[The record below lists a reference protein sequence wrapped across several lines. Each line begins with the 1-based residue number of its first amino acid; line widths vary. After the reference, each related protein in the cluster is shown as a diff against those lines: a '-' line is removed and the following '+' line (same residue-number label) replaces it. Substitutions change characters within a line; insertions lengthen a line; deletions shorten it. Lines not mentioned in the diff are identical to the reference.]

1 MAATVAHA
9 IELLPNEHQHFE
21 GRGRDK
27 RLLLW
32 IVGAREPMEGELA
45 RAGHLAEPIAA
56 LCDHI
61 ACRGLELVLIGPE
74 MKEWEMERP
83 ASSSQRPSL
92 LVRALSATLHVAM
105 SRETAA
111 AAPDA
116 IVLFNSGIGT
126 LIWPLVE
133 AWLPSISAMLALEV
147 PILLTCFNERE
158 KEGEQ
163 MLFGQAFEAH
173 NLLAPRVNP
182 FAHVVPLEVIADGN
196 DNRMSEAA
204 AAELVVR
211 VAAEVDAEEARAAA
225 ARADAA
231 AATANTGSADME
243 AVGRGG
249 LRAEDIQALMSSS
262 AARATDIN
270 SSGSGA
276 NGCACSNT
284 YVTWV
289 RGSSLARDA
298 LHTFAQRRASEL
310 LKTCAKLFALKNMD
324 AWLAFLDADA
334 PCADVNRGETVA
346 ANCML
351 LAEATDE
358 IQLAALAH
366 QKGAQTT
373 LRKVV
378 RQWAPLAL
386 NGFDSTDGTRG
397 DRTRGGG
404 MSLAAKASSC
414 TLLNYAGLPAVE
426 RIIAGA
432 TTANG
437 NIDRLV
443 EQSKAIAESPT
454 GKARPLGVSESR
466 WRNVFK
472 GDYINVRA
480 QPNTQSTVVARLP
493 QEATFTADAELGG
506 WIRLVNDPASSVP
519 GGSWAL
525 VKHPLYGTLLEQ
537 TGPTGN

>member
-1 MAATVAHA
+1 
-9 IELLPNEHQHFE
+9 
-21 GRGRDK
+21 
-27 RLLLW
+27 
-32 IVGAREPMEGELA
+32 
-45 RAGHLAEPIAA
+45 
-56 LCDHI
+56 
-61 ACRGLELVLIGPE
+61 
-74 MKEWEMERP
+74 
-83 ASSSQRPSL
+83 
-92 LVRALSATLHVAM
+92 
-105 SRETAA
+105 
-111 AAPDA
+111 
-116 IVLFNSGIGT
+116 
-126 LIWPLVE
+126 
-133 AWLPSISAMLALEV
+133 MLALEV

-358 IQLAALAH
+358 IQLAALATKSAQQRCERWCGSGHH
-366 QKGAQTT
+366 QLSMGLIAPMAQGAIG
-373 LRKVV
+373 RGVV
-378 RQWAPLAL
+378 GCHL
-386 NGFDSTDGTRG
+386 
-397 DRTRGGG
+397 
-404 MSLAAKASSC
+404 AKASSRC
-414 TLLNYAGLPAVE
+414 STTLVCPVMNVIIARQPRLLGISTGWSSSRRRQPSRQLALPA
-426 RIIAGA
+426 
-432 TTANG
+432 
-437 NIDRLV
+437 
-443 EQSKAIAESPT
+443 
-454 GKARPLGVSESR
+454 
-466 WRNVFK
+466 
-472 GDYINVRA
+472 
-480 QPNTQSTVVARLP
+480 
-493 QEATFTADAELGG
+493 
-506 WIRLVNDPASSVP
+506 
-519 GGSWAL
+519 
-525 VKHPLYGTLLEQ
+525 LLA
-537 TGPTGN
+537 